1 MNLPFNLD
9 THVAIILNSKST
21 FFHLSLRTG
30 PTYSSST
37 GVEKPHQHLEL
48 LKQAAAV
55 FSRFYVALSAS

>member
-1 MNLPFNLD
+1 MLP
-9 THVAIILNSKST
+9 IILNPKST